1 MSRARYP
8 LPTDIVALVSFDG
21 RVYPNEAKPWD
32 SLGLNERPRP
42 LEEALEQ
49 WFSFA
54 TGKQT
59 WVSVRGA
66 TIRGLLTAR
75 KRGKRTAWEVEVLI
89 DADDD
94 KSVVSSLFSR
104 MLAGIARLGAER
116 AFIRLDT
123 ASGMVR
129 SARDA
134 GFFPYQTQTLYRL
147 KGGGIGRA
155 TDIGL
160 RPKAKQDIFGIFQ
173 LYMHAVPAN
182 VRAIE
187 GATFKEWQ
195 AGLEPWGG
203 RSTDLV
209 LEEDGAITAWA
220 RVQTGDTGRLSLLS
234 SSRGVGL
241 DALIEAATARLGKSE
256 QVLALVPEQDVG
268 LGAAF
273 ERQGF
278 EPAGNYLMMA
288 KRLTQTAQELVP
300 ETAGTAIPV
309 N

>member
-21 RVYPNEAKPWD
+21 HVYPNEAKPWD
-32 SLGLNERPRP
+32 SLGLNERARP

-66 TIRGLLTAR
+66 TIRGLITAR
-75 KRGKRTAWEVEVLI
+75 KRGKRTAWEIEVLI

-94 KSVVSSLFSR
+94 KAVVASLFGR
-104 MLAGIARLGAER
+104 MFAGIAKLGAER
-116 AFIRLDT
+116 AFVRLD
-123 ASGMVR
+123 ANSPMVR
-129 SARDA
+129 MARDA
-134 GFFPYQTQTLYRL
+134 GFFPYQQQVLYRRCA
-147 KGGGIGRA
+147 KPSGKPEDVGYRA
-155 TDIGL
+155 
-160 RPKAKQDIFGIFQ
+160 KNKQDVFGMFQ
-173 LYMHAVPAN
+173 LYMHTVPAN

-187 GATFKEWQ
+187 GATLKEWQ
-195 AGLEPWGG
+195 ASLEPWGG
-203 RSTDLV
+203 GSKDLV

-220 RVQTGDTGRLSLLS
+220 RVQAGDTGRLALLS
-234 SSRGVGL
+234 ATRSVSH
-241 DALIEAATARLGKSE
+241 DALIAAAMARLSKSE
-256 QVLALVPEQDVG
+256 QILTLVPEHDIG
-268 LGAAF
+268 LAGAF

-278 EPAGNYLMMA
+278 EPAGNYTLMA
-288 KRLTQTAQELVP
+288 RRLVQTVQELAH

>member
-21 RVYPNEAKPWD
+21 HVYPNEAKPWD
-32 SLGLNERPRP
+32 SLGRNERARP

-66 TIRGLLTAR
+66 TIRGLITAR
-75 KRGKRTAWEVEVLI
+75 KRGKRTAWEIEVLI

-94 KSVVSSLFSR
+94 KAVVASLFAR
-104 MLAGIARLGAER
+104 MFAGIAKLGAER
-116 AFIRLDT
+116 AFVRLDE
-123 ASGMVR
+123 ASPMVR
-129 SARDA
+129 AARDA

-147 KGGGIGRA
+147 CGKPSGKA
-155 TDIGL
+155 DDIGF
-160 RPKAKQDIFGIFQ
+160 RAKSKQDMFGIFQ

-182 VRAIE
+182 VRAVE

-195 AGLEPWGG
+195 ASLEPWGG
-203 RSTDLV
+203 RPADLV

-220 RVQTGDTGRLSLLS
+220 RVRPGDTGRVSVLS
-234 SSRGVGL
+234 SSRDVSL
-241 DALIEAATARLGKSE
+241 DALIAAAMARLSKSE
-256 QVLALVPEQDVG
+256 QVLALVPEQDIG
-268 LGAAF
+268 LATAF

-278 EPAGNYLMMA
+278 EPAGSYLLMA
-288 KRLTQTAQELVP
+288 RRLVQTVQELAP
-300 ETAGTAIPV
+300 EPASTAIPV